1 MTEEMTGDPEGIVD
15 APTEEEDME
24 VMSTATEA
32 REAANTVAWTRTTP
46 EPERTAQ
53 TTANQEAGGTQGDCS
68 EIVKSAWGTTAAMSG
83 APITV
88 NEMPAEA
95 ATAAWNSEVG

>member
-1 MTEEMTGDPEGIVD
+1 MTEETMEDPGGTVD
-15 APTEEEDME
+15 ALTEEEDME
-24 VMSTATEA
+24 AGSTATDAMEV
-32 REAANTVAWTRTTP
+32 ANTVAWTMTTP

-53 TTANQEAGGTQGDCS
+53 TTETQEAGGTPGDRS
-68 EIVKSAWGTTAAMSG
+68 ENGKPAGGTTAGMAG

-88 NEMPAEA
+88 NRMPAEA

>member
-1 MTEEMTGDPEGIVD
+1 MTEEMTEDPGGTVN

-24 VMSTATEA
+24 VWSTATEA

-53 TTANQEAGGTQGDCS
+53 TTANQEAGGTQWDRS
-68 EIVKSAWGTTAAMSG
+68 EIVNSAWGTTAAMAG

-95 ATAAWNSEVG
+95 ATAARNPEVG